1 MQQFQSLKRLLTF
14 YTLTLVIMLV
24 LYYAMMFLILQEHS
38 KQHSQKV
45 FAALQYEVTQYQAPT
60 NSEIK
65 AILTKPFFQDISYQL
80 ILLLPSGQTY
90 IHRSRS
96 PYTDRF
102 SAITFSSIANIKTN
116 QPNASSAY
124 RLTADELTGIIN
136 TESGEQVYVI
146 LRHQALDI
154 HWTSYRYW
162 LPLISAIILFISA
175 VLYILQRRANWEQ
188 LLVYTDSIIST
199 AKDIYAPP
207 PFIEEKTTLE
217 FLRLGQALGR
227 ISYQLHRKNRRIKT
241 LDNRLEHLV
250 DQAPLP
256 MLLLKS
262 QGQIIFFNPRFEQV
276 FTTSFQSGISYSL
289 TDFVTGSD
297 KSTQQDLQKLSAQRV
312 TRTLLVY
319 GLENKQAYQLH
330 ITPWFGEHEQIHGFT
345 VLFNNI
351 DKWVNENT
359 SLQLQNQQLQLKITE
374 FGQLRSIIG
383 HELRTPLS
391 AIIGTLDLIE
401 VETLSTTQQ
410 DILTT
415 LTQSSQSML
424 AMLNDMLDMAKI
436 NAGKANIVTE
446 STDIFKLGQHVSDLM
461 VGNARQKELELSYF
475 FAPNCP
481 RYISTDASRLRQIL
495 LNLMNNAIKFTASGY
510 VSLLVE
516 ALTPE
521 QMTIID
527 NRLDNRLDNQHAWIC
542 FSIKD
547 TGIGI
552 APSEQQQLFS
562 YFNQANAQ
570 IKQNFGGTGL
580 GLAISNSFAQ
590 LLGGFIKLSS
600 DGVSGSTFSLYL
612 PCLAAIYQPVYHFSS
627 SLTHI
632 HFIAVVRRSL
642 CASYLQRLCKHLQIS
657 ADIYSS
663 YHIPSTAQLK
673 SQLAKNSPALI
684 PVMLLDYEYYEN
696 MTASAGHVDHA
707 NRMLREQESGSHDL
721 NNLLTSSFLPKIL
734 LSMKPERGIPATFL
748 DQFDGFLNKPLDI
761 TLLLSE
767 LMRLT
772 QPTALAPVAPNL
784 ILMPPKLHA
793 TLESIDQQEANKAD
807 NFEDKVDKNA
817 HKAALILVVEDNLTN
832 QMIVCKLLDKLG
844 YQSIVAVDG
853 LQALEK
859 LKAQRQ
865 QIALILMDCRMPV
878 MNGWQATDAIRA
890 QGDDIIIV
898 ALTASNSTE
907 DRDACYA
914 VGMNDFLSKP
924 IHKDKLQ
931 AVLQRFIG
939 S

>member
-1 MQQFQSLKRLLTF
+1 MQQFQLLKRLLIF

-90 IHRSRS
+90 IHRYTR
-96 PYTDRF
+96 PYTSNF
-102 SAITFSSIANIKTN
+102 SAIAFPNIDNIKIN
-116 QPNASSAY
+116 KLNASSAY

-162 LPLISAIILFISA
+162 LPLMSAIILFIGA
-175 VLYILQRRANWEQ
+175 LFYILQRRANWEQ

-227 ISYQLHRKNRRIKT
+227 ISYWLHHKSRRIKT
-241 LDNRLEHLV
+241 LNNRLERLV

-256 MLLLKS
+256 MLMIKRR
-262 QGQIIFFNPRFEQV
+262 GQIVFFNPRFEQV
-276 FTTSFQSGISYSL
+276 FTTSFQRDISYSL

-359 SLQLQNQQLQLKITE
+359 SLQLQNQQLQLKIAE

-401 VETLSTTQQ
+401 VETLSKTQQ

-481 RYISTDASRLRQIL
+481 RYISTDASCLRQIL

-521 QMTIID
+521 QMTVI
-527 NRLDNRLDNQHAWIC
+527 DNRLDNQHAWIC

-570 IKQNFGGTGL
+570 IKQDFGGTGL

-600 DGVSGSTFSLYL
+600 NGVSGSIFSLYL

-663 YHIPSTAQLK
+663 YHTPSTAQLK

-696 MTASAGHVDHA
+696 ITASADHA
-707 NRMLREQESGSHDL
+707 DRVLREQESWSHNLNDL
-721 NNLLTSSFLPKIL
+721 LNSSFLPKIL
-734 LSMKPERGIPATFL
+734 LSMKLERSIPATFL

-761 TLLLSE
+761 NLLLSE

-772 QPTALAPVAPNL
+772 QPTALAPVAPTL
-784 ILMPPKLHA
+784 ILMPPKPNT
-793 TLESIDQQEANKAD
+793 TLENIDQEGANKAD
-807 NFEDKVDKNA
+807 DFEDKVDKNA
-817 HKAALILVVEDNLTN
+817 RKAALILVVEDNLTN

-865 QIALILMDCRMPV
+865 QIALILMDCRMPI
-878 MNGWQATDAIRA
+878 MDGWQATDAIRT

-924 IHKDKLQ
+924 INKDKLQ